1 MNILFD
7 ARVIQDHFPGIG
19 RYAFNLLSA
28 LPAEL
33 RAGEQL
39 VVLFDPSTPSTRLPI
54 QALRDKQNEQMRWQ
68 EWRVPVF
75 GLKNLAIRPPRT
87 ANGVAHFLYYVR
99 PMLAGMP
106 AITTIYD
113 TISLIYPE
121 YVPSARTRRLIHTLH
136 ALAVRASRR
145 VITISQSAASDI
157 ARFYPRS
164 KDKLIVTPL
173 AADPSFTPQPDHA
186 VEAAR
191 AQFQLQGRFA
201 FYLASNKPH
210 KNLVRLI
217 DAWAILTRDWGSES
231 RESPFSNHDAPILVI
246 AGHVD
251 PRYPEAP
258 QRVKELGL
266 EQHVRF
272 IGPVSDAQAAAL
284 YSACDLFVYPSL
296 YEGFGLTPLE
306 AMACGAPV
314 ACSNTSSLPEVAGD
328 AALLFDPLNPQ
339 EMAQACLHVLRDDA
353 LRAGMRE
360 RSLKQA
366 AKFSWQETARLTID
380 VYRQSAI
387 ENRKS

>member
-28 LPAEL
+28 LPAEM
-33 RAGEQL
+33 RAGEQI
-39 VVLFDPSTPSTRLPI
+39 VVLHDPSTPSTRLPI
-54 QALRDKQNEQMRWQ
+54 QALREKPSPNVQWR

-75 GLKNLAIRPPRT
+75 GLKNLASRPPRI

-99 PMLAGMP
+99 PTMAGMP
-106 AITTIYD
+106 AVTTIYD

-121 YVPSARTRRLIHTLH
+121 YVPSARTRWIIHTLH

-145 VITISQSAASDI
+145 VVTISQSAASDI
-157 ARFYPRS
+157 ARFYPQS
-164 KDKLIVTPL
+164 KNKLIVTPL

-217 DAWAILTRDWGSES
+217 DAWAILTRDWELAR
-231 RESPFSNHDAPILVI
+231 RESSVSNHDGPILVI

-251 PRYPEAP
+251 PRYPEA
-258 QRVKELGL
+258 QTRVKELGL

-314 ACSNTSSLPEVAGD
+314 ACSNSSSLPEVAGD
-328 AALLFDPLNPQ
+328 AALLFDPTKP
-339 EMAQACLHVLRDDA
+339 EEIARVCLRALCDDA

-366 AKFSWQETARLTID
+366 AQFNWQRTAQLTID

-387 ENRKS
+387 ETRKT